1 MNEKKTFK
9 QEVKEWWDDN
19 KRVIKT
25 GATCLLVGAFWGFVK
40 GVGACT
46 NSIISLSSKLPYPN
60 EADSDFEYTEENV
73 DDPEL
78 LELIRNEEV
87 DS

>member
-9 QEVKEWWDDN
+9 QAVKEWWDEN
-19 KRVIKT
+19 GRVIKT
-25 GATCLLVGAFWGFVK
+25 GVVCGALGLAYGFIK
-40 GVGACT
+40 GGLTVAGMRLEYAKT
-46 NSIISLSSKLPYPN
+46 LPQG
-60 EADSDFEYTEENV
+60 DDDFEYTEENV

-78 LELIRNEEV
+78 LELIRSEEG

>member
-1 MNEKKTFK
+1 MNEKKTIK
-9 QEVKEWWDDN
+9 EAAKEWWDDN

-25 GATCLLVGAFWGFVK
+25 GVVCTALGLAYGFIK
-40 GVGACT
+40 GGLTVAGMR
-46 NSIISLSSKLPYPN
+46 LEYVEKKPYDN
-60 EADSDFEYTEENV
+60 DSFEYTEENV

-78 LELIRNEEV
+78 LELIRSEEV

>member
-9 QEVKEWWDDN
+9 QQVKDWWDEN
-19 KRVIKT
+19 GRVIKT
-25 GATCLLVGAFWGFVK
+25 GIICGALGVAYGFIKGGLTVADMRLEYVK
-40 GVGACT
+40 RALDDEDG
-46 NSIISLSSKLPYPN
+46 
-60 EADSDFEYTEENV
+60 DFVYTEENV

-78 LELIRNEEV
+78 LELIRNDEV